1 MNLERGFFHRIP
13 APSIWHL
20 LGGATILALAI
31 LIWILSQKDFFSPAW
46 IAEIFESARRSPWA
60 WSLVL
65 LVFCAG
71 GILFFPVSV
80 LSLAT
85 AAAFG
90 PLWGT
95 IYGLSGAVLSASLL
109 FLIGHLAGIAGLRN
123 LLDDRLPFVES
134 YFGDSG
140 MVGAAMIRFAP
151 VAPFSLVN
159 LTAGI
164 SSVRFFDF
172 LIGTLLGLT
181 PTFIVKGFVGD
192 SLGKSLLRSHP
203 HAWRSLMWGILAWLT
218 LAGLSFLLARKWQS
232 ARNGKKATAL
242 DGRP

>member
-1 MNLERGFFHRIP
+1 
-13 APSIWHL
+13 
-20 LGGATILALAI
+20 
-31 LIWILSQKDFFSPAW
+31 
-46 IAEIFESARRSPWA
+46 
-60 WSLVL
+60 
-65 LVFCAG
+65 
-71 GILFFPVSV
+71 
-80 LSLAT
+80 
-85 AAAFG
+85 
-90 PLWGT
+90 
-95 IYGLSGAVLSASLL
+95 
-109 FLIGHLAGIAGLRN
+109 
-123 LLDDRLPFVES
+123 
-134 YFGDSG
+134 
-140 MVGAAMIRFAP
+140 MIRFAP